1 MRWLRPI
8 ERLVRPLYQVHSRLM
23 RGMTLGVRGLVV
35 DTEGKVLLIKH
46 TYTPGWYMPGGGI
59 ERGETAE
66 QALERELHEEAGVM
80 MTGRARLLSFHSNEG
95 LFRGDHVLIY
105 RVEQFETGEPTQT
118 GEIEEIAWFSPGD
131 LPADVTQA
139 TRRRLAE
146 ALGGDE
152 PHPHW

>member
-8 ERLVRPLYQVHSRLM
+8 ERLARPFYQLHSRLM

-35 DTEGKVLLIKH
+35 DGEGKVLLIKH

-66 QALERELHEEAGVM
+66 QALERELKEEAGVTM
-80 MTGRARLLSFHSNEG
+80 NGRAKLLSFHSNEM

-105 RVEQFETGEPTQT
+105 RVERYEIGRPSQR
-118 GEIEEIAWFSPGD
+118 GEIEEIAWFSPDD
-131 LPADVTQA
+131 LPDDVTRA
-139 TRRRLAE
+139 TRARLAE
-146 ALGGDE
+146 ALHGDE

>member
-8 ERLVRPLYQVHSRLM
+8 DRWIRPLYQVHSRLM

-35 DTEGKVLLIKH
+35 DAEGRVLLIKH

-66 QALERELHEEAGVM
+66 QALERELLEEAGVR
-80 MTGRARLLSFHSNEG
+80 MTARARLLSFHSNET

-105 RVEQFETGEPTQT
+105 RIEQFETGEPSQT
-118 GEIEEIAWFSPGD
+118 GEIEEIAWFSPDD
-131 LPADVTQA
+131 LPPDVTRA
-139 TRRRLAE
+139 TRARLAE
-146 ALGGDE
+146 ALLGSE